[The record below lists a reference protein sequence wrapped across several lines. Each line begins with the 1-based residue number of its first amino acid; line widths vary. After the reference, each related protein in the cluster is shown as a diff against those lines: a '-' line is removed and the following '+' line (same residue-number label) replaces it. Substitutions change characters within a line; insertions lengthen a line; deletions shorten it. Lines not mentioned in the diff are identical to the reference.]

1 MFAHIFRRLIAII
14 AITVIAAIAV
24 LLSAPV
30 GAAPEDG
37 VARADSPTLS
47 LRDLGST
54 PDLAFY
60 GQNDVETVN
69 IPVLPGLTPTS
80 LNVTALLPVFA
91 RSATL
96 TVLQDDNG
104 RRAPHRGQLLD

>member
-1 MFAHIFRRLIAII
+1 MFAHIFRRLIAI
-14 AITVIAAIAV
+14 TVIAATAV

-30 GAAPEDG
+30 GAAPEDR

>member
-1 MFAHIFRRLIAII
+1 MFAHIFRRLI

-69 IPVLPGLTPTS
+69 IPVLPGLAPTS
-80 LNVTALLPVFA
+80 LNDGAAA
-91 RSATL
+91 RLRAERHSHSAA
-96 TVLQDDNG
+96 G
-104 RRAPHRGQLLD
+104 

>member
-1 MFAHIFRRLIAII
+1 MFAHIFRRLI

-60 GQNDVETVN
+60 GQNDVETVQH
-69 IPVLPGLTPTS
+69 PGPAWS
-80 LNVTALLPVFA
+80 HPHVAECDGAAA
-91 RSATL
+91 RLRAERHSHSAA
-96 TVLQDDNG
+96 G
-104 RRAPHRGQLLD
+104 

>member
-1 MFAHIFRRLIAII
+1 MFAHIFRRLIAIM
-14 AITVIAAIAV
+14 VIAAIAV

>member
-1 MFAHIFRRLIAII
+1 MFAHIFRRLI

-80 LNVTALLPVFA
+80 LNVTALRA
-91 RSATL
+91 ERHSHSAA
-96 TVLQDDNG
+96 G
-104 RRAPHRGQLLD
+104 